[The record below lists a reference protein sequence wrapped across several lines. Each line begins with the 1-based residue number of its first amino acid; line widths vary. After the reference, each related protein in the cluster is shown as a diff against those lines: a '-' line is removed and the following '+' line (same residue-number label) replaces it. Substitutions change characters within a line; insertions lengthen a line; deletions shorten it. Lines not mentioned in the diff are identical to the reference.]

1 MSAVVAV
8 SICKVPE
15 NLGIETTGALS
26 IGLACI
32 TQGLNELNY
41 AYEKDKEIVDCNNQI
56 QKVKLLIR
64 SLEGKQIGLVE
75 SKEGFSFIVP
85 DVNCA
90 ITQAAI
96 KKIKQRYSKYVLLHE
111 LESKG
116 YAKIKEEKLPNGKIR
131 MVVERWE

>member
-1 MSAVVAV
+1 MSTIVK
-8 SICKVPE
+8 ICKISQ
-15 NLGIETTGALS
+15 NFGIETTSGIS
-26 IGLACI
+26 VGLACI
-32 TQGLNELNY
+32 TNGLKELNY
-41 AYEKDKEIVDCNNQI
+41 AFEKDKEILDCDNQI
-56 QKVKLLIR
+56 HKVKLLIKT
-64 SLEGKQIGLVE
+64 LEGKQIGVIE
-75 SKEGFSFIVP
+75 DKEGLNFVVP

-131 MVVERWE
+131 MVVEKWE